1 MSIKVVLFDLDGT
14 LLPMDQETFAKAY
27 MGSLAK
33 SLSVHGYEPNKLV
46 QTIWAGTAAM
56 IKNDGEKRNEEV
68 FWVKAKECYGK
79 DLRQDEKYFDAFYQ
93 TEFDAVKNACGYTPK
108 AAALIKTVKEKGF
121 RTVLATNP
129 IFPAIATRKRIVWA
143 GLSVDD
149 FELVTS
155 YENSFHCKPNVAYYE
170 DILREIGVKG
180 EECLMV
186 GNDVNEDMVAA
197 NLGMRV
203 FLLTDCM
210 INRGDKDIFVYPH
223 GSFEELTE
231 FIKNLQ

>member
-1 MSIKVVLFDLDGT
+1 MSIKVILFDLDGT

-33 SLSVHGYEPNKLV
+33 SLSAHGYEPNKLI

-56 IKNDGEKRNEEV
+56 IKNDGAKSNEAL
-68 FWVKAKECYGK
+68 FWETANACYGA
-79 DLRQDEKYFDAFYQ
+79 DLHADEQRFDEFYQ
-93 TEFDAVKNACGYTPK
+93 TQFDGVKESCGYTPK
-108 AAALIKTVKEKGF
+108 AAKLIENIKAKGY
-121 RTVLATNP
+121 RIVLATNP
-129 IFPAIATRKRIVWA
+129 IFPAIATRKRIAWA

-149 FELVTS
+149 FEWITS
-155 YENSFHCKPNVAYYE
+155 YENSCHCKPNVAYYE

-197 NLGMRV
+197 NLGMKV

-210 INRGDKDIFVYPH
+210 INRNDKDISVYPH
-223 GSFEELTE
+223 GSFEELTD
-231 FIKNLQ
+231 FIESL

>member
-1 MSIKVVLFDLDGT
+1 MSIKVILFDLDGT
-14 LLPMDQETFAKAY
+14 LLPMDQERFAKAY

-33 SLSVHGYEPNKLV
+33 SLSAHGYESNKLI

-56 IKNDGEKRNEEV
+56 IKNDGDKSNEEV
-68 FWVKAKECYGK
+68 FWEAANACYGA
-79 DLRQDEKYFDAFYQ
+79 DLHADELHFDEFYQ
-93 TEFDAVKNACGYTPK
+93 TQFDGVKASCGYTPK
-108 AAALIKTVKEKGF
+108 AAELMKKIKAKGF

-129 IFPAIATRKRIVWA
+129 IFPAIATRKRIAWA

-170 DILREIGVKG
+170 DILRKIGVKG

-197 NLGMRV
+197 NLGMKV

-210 INRGDKDIFVYPH
+210 INRSGKDISVYPH
-223 GSFEELTE
+223 GSFEELME
-231 FIKNLQ
+231 FIENLE

>member
-14 LLPMDQETFAKAY
+14 LLPMDQERFAKAY

-33 SLSVHGYEPNKLV
+33 SLSAHGYEPNKLI

-56 IKNDGEKRNEEV
+56 IKNDGDKSNEEM
-68 FWVKAKECYGK
+68 FWETANACYGA
-79 DLRQDEKYFDAFYQ
+79 DLHADERHFDEFYQ
-93 TEFDAVKNACGYTPK
+93 TQFDGVKAFCGYTPK
-108 AAALIKTVKEKGF
+108 AAELMEKIKAKGF

-129 IFPAIATRKRIVWA
+129 IFPAIATRKRIAWA

-170 DILREIGVKG
+170 DILRKIGVKG

-197 NLGMRV
+197 NLGMKV

-210 INRGDKDIFVYPH
+210 INRSGKDISVYPH
-223 GSFEELTE
+223 GSFEELME
-231 FIKNLQ
+231 FVENL